1 MVKRAPCPA
10 LRPFLEVLWASSDT
24 TQSQISVNR
33 QLVLPT
39 GMAHII
45 LRLGE
50 SPVRILKN
58 TNDQKGISIGPSIIG
73 GVRATPYCKEFETLS
88 PAVGMLLRPGALE
101 LMSGAPVSAFAGT
114 HTRLDSVWGTST
126 LAEIVE
132 RLTHARTP
140 SLRLDIVEGF
150 LMRRF
155 PPVRGIHPAIA
166 HALTQF
172 TSGKKIADVVS
183 ETGLSHRHFIKVFE
197 ATVGLTPKRYRRV
210 QRFNHVLN
218 VNKTYPAHC
227 LTQECSR
234 TVEPLPHENV
244 PFGMVDQIAGFG
256 TPTSRIGGQF

>member
-1 MVKRAPCPA
+1 
-10 LRPFLEVLWASSDT
+10 
-24 TQSQISVNR
+24 
-33 QLVLPT
+33 
-39 GMAHII
+39 
-45 LRLGE
+45 
-50 SPVRILKN
+50 
-58 TNDQKGISIGPSIIG
+58 
-73 GVRATPYCKEFETLS
+73 
-88 PAVGMLLRPGALE
+88 
-101 LMSGAPVSAFAGT
+101 
-114 HTRLDSVWGTST
+114 
-126 LAEIVE
+126 
-132 RLTHARTP
+132 
-140 SLRLDIVEGF
+140 
-150 LMRRF
+150 MRRF